1 MFRTPQKN
9 AYGVTAIE
17 SALHIMDGFKDR
29 EEGLERRGQFIH
41 TKFPNGRFEFYLNF
55 IELGNYLDGCWVIG
69 KDIYGPQEGVF
80 DADVSY
86 KVGSFMV
93 DLLNEDEFCPERV
106 KDFADNLLKLYF
118 GYRGDIEQ
126 AAS

>member
-55 IELGNYLDGCWVIG
+55 IELGNYLDRCFMIG
-69 KDIYGPQEGVF
+69 YEAYGNHGVF

-93 DLLNEDEFCPERV
+93 DLLNEGEFCPERV
-106 KDFADNLLKLYF
+106 KDFADNLLKIYF
-118 GYRGDIEQ
+118 RHRDDIGP